1 MYQGKGILRVLKQD
15 WNIRLDKEAYVNK
28 KTLSSDLGFNI
39 LAKTPGTEPIT
50 SLRKLLEGSG
60 RQHPIVREE
69 EMLELPWKS

>member
-39 LAKTPGTEPIT
+39 LAKTPRGWY
-50 SLRKLLEGSG
+50 SLLLEA
-60 RQHPIVREE
+60 
-69 EMLELPWKS
+69 WKKQWVHTKGV